1 MHDFETKIKALDIR
15 LFDPIPS
22 QSTDMDRTS
31 LLACQAAVREMVG
44 EYAYLEIGSYLGG
57 SIQPH
62 LADPR
67 CRRIY
72 SIDKRPPVQPDERG
86 FDWGYK
92 NNSTRR
98 MLDLLAESVGDVAKI
113 TTIDGSTAELSTNV
127 VAEPADL
134 CFIDGE
140 HTDNAALRDFRFC
153 REVAAA
159 DGVIIFHDAHII
171 YNAISAAI
179 TSLKSDGVDFRA
191 YILPHTV
198 FVIEI
203 GILRI
208 HEHAEVRRI
217 LTENGHAYLFA
228 LTENDRFRRFA
239 TGFPFGAVR
248 RLYTKI
254 RGASYSE

>member
-1 MHDFETKIKALDIR
+1 MDDFEARIARLDVR

-22 QSTDMDRTS
+22 QSTEMDRVS
-31 LLACQAAVREMVG
+31 LLACQAAVRESVG
-44 EYAYLEIGSYLGG
+44 DYAYLEIGSYLGG

-72 SIDKRPPVQPDERG
+72 SIDKRPAAQPDERG

-98 MLDLLAESVGDVAKI
+98 MLDMLAESGRDTGKI
-113 TTIDGSTAELSTNV
+113 VPIDGDTREIDAALVT
-127 VAEPADL
+127 EPVDL

-140 HTDNAALRDFRFC
+140 HTDQAAASDFEFC
-153 REVAAA
+153 RKVLAP
-159 DGVIIFHDAHII
+159 DGAIIFHDAHIV

-179 TSLKSDGVDFRA
+179 DNLKESGITVRA
-191 YILPHTV
+191 YALPHTV
-198 FVIEI
+198 FVVEF
-203 GILRI
+203 GEMKI
-208 HEHAEVRRI
+208 HEHREIREL
-217 LTENGHAYLFA
+217 LTRNGHAYLFA

-239 TGFPFGAVR
+239 TGFPFGSIR
-248 RLYTKI
+248 RLYTRL